1 MQHTPARRH
10 QHGLTLV
17 ESCIALLATAVAV
30 GTAAPSFKQARDKR
44 HLDGVAAQ
52 LATDVRH
59 ARSMAVARHEQVR
72 LTLRQSAAG
81 SCYVVH
87 TGSASDCGC
96 APDGTASCRAG
107 AEVLQSSGFP
117 AGGPVQVSAN
127 VGSMLFDADR
137 GTVSPAG
144 TLKVQDG
151 SSRAVHQVVS
161 IMGRVRTCTPTGAA
175 AGYPAC

>member
-1 MQHTPARRH
+1 MQTTPARR
-10 QHGLTLV
+10 QQQGLTLV
-17 ESCIALLATAVAV
+17 ESCIALLVTAVTV
-30 GTAAPSFKQARDKR
+30 GTAAPAFKQARDKR

-59 ARSMAVARHEQVR
+59 ARSLAVARHEQVR

-87 TGSASDCGC
+87 TGSASDCSC
-96 APDGTASCRAG
+96 AADGSASCRAG
-107 AEVLQSSGFP
+107 AQALQSAGFP
-117 AGGPVQVSAN
+117 VDGPVQVNAN

-151 SSRAVHQVVS
+151 TGRAVHQVVS
-161 IMGRVRTCTPTGAA
+161 VMGRVRACSPAGTA

>member
-1 MQHTPARRH
+1 MQHSTHRGR

-17 ESCIALLATAVAV
+17 ESCIATLVSAITV
-30 GTAAPSFKQARDKR
+30 GVAAPSFQQARDQR

-72 LTLRQSAAG
+72 LTLRRAAAD

-87 TGSASDCGC
+87 TGSANDCSC
-96 APDGTASCRAG
+96 AADGSASCSAG
-107 AEVLQSSGFP
+107 AQVLQSAGFP
-117 AGGPVQVSAN
+117 AGGPVQVHAN
-127 VGSMLFDADR
+127 TASMLFDADR
-137 GTVSPAG
+137 GTVTPAG
-144 TLKVQDG
+144 TLTVQDG
-151 SSRAVHQVVS
+151 SGRAVRQVVS
-161 IMGRVRTCTPTGAA
+161 IMGRVRACSPAGAV